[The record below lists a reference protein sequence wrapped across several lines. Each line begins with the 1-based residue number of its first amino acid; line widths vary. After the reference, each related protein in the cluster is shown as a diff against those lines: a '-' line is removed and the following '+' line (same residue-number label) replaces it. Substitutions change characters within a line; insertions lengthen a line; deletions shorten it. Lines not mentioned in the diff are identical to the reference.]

1 MRAVI
6 QRWIICLCGGM
17 LFPFAEA
24 QVVQRGVVLEM
35 NSGNRPLA
43 GVEIRATGAASS
55 DSDQEGQFVLS
66 FVSSFPG
73 DPLLLDV
80 WGIERSGFFN
90 GREKWAKG
98 FENQRV

>member
-17 LFPFAEA
+17 LFSFVEA

-43 GVEIRATGAASS
+43 GVEIRATGAAPS

-73 DPLLLDV
+73 DPLLLD
-80 WGIERSGFFN
+80 GIY
-90 GREKWAKG
+90 KKG
-98 FENQRV
+98 FEIIAVR

>member
-43 GVEIRATGAASS
+43 GVEIRATGAAPS
-55 DSDQEGQFVLS
+55 DSDQGGAVRLVICIFSAGRPVAA
-66 FVSSFPG
+66 G
-73 DPLLLDV
+73 R
-80 WGIERSGFFN
+80 GI
-90 GREKWAKG
+90 
-98 FENQRV
+98 

>member
-1 MRAVI
+1 
-6 QRWIICLCGGM
+6 M

-55 DSDQEGQFVLS
+55 DSDQEGQFVLA
-66 FVSSFPG
+66 
-73 DPLLLDV
+73 
-80 WGIERSGFFN
+80 EFN
-90 GREKWAKG
+90 LQMQQ
-98 FENQRV
+98 NSD

>member
-43 GVEIRATGAASS
+43 GVEIRATGAVLVFAVLCAAVHTGWYCFFFHKSVCDWLNRGQRYEIS
-55 DSDQEGQFVLS
+55 FQLVDRKPHLVDSIF
-66 FVSSFPG
+66 
-73 DPLLLDV
+73 
-80 WGIERSGFFN
+80 
-90 GREKWAKG
+90 
-98 FENQRV
+98 

>member
-1 MRAVI
+1 
-6 QRWIICLCGGM
+6 M

-66 FVSSFPG
+66 FVSSFQATRCCWTG
-73 DPLLLDV
+73 YIRKVL
-80 WGIERSGFFN
+80 
-90 GREKWAKG
+90 KW
-98 FENQRV
+98 